1 MSDFDKT
8 RAELDRLFEQ
18 LSEESAP
25 SERRLIFGKLAR
37 ILQELDAMLDENS
50 K

>member
-18 LSEESAP
+18 LGQVSAP
-25 SERRLIFGKLAR
+25 SERRLIFGKMVK
-37 ILQELDAMLDENS
+37 ILKELDAMLSKNS
-50 K
+50 E